1 MDVYKKSGRLTLFC
15 LVTLVAAM
23 IAGPLRAQNVNVTG
37 KVSDNNGAPLM
48 GVYVRW
54 SNPLGQFF

>member
-23 IAGPLRAQNVNVTG
+23 IAGPFGLKT
-37 KVSDNNGAPLM
+37 
-48 GVYVRW
+48 
-54 SNPLGQFF
+54 